1 MNAEDNLDVAEL
13 DELPKVALHRA
24 QESTVR
30 RSSAFCCRL
39 IKRLNNR
46 LTRYR
51 RSTRYLKIL
60 EASQAVHAPGEP
72 MPTGPPWP
80 RPLCS
85 PAPCFNCHR
94 YFKGPPVFMPMRML
108 DGVAEEDLNFCC
120 GPCART
126 YLHTNMRDAF
136 LAVRDADLLE
146 YMQRYHGFRGTSLGF
161 APHFT
166 QLQRYLGDLT
176 DEQFDEICQKPELTT
191 SILRRPFI
199 PTEVVVEW
207 QCVGD
212 GGALDMACSAA
223 GAASATGSDD
233 AADARAGVGAV
244 GPPTKAAQPGEAA
257 VKVLT
262 EVMQAPAP
270 PTDQHQRWDVSFL
283 QQKPHEEILKR
294 CASLPE
300 LPRGESL
307 YASFLAELD
316 RQRDAGQAVPG
327 AHPSATGGSAPE
339 TAAAAATAADVTTAT
354 ATATD
359 VVDVQSAGSA
369 AVPAAAR
376 KRVRAPKGTEA
387 AVAAAVPAAAV
398 PAAAVPA
405 AKPAA
410 KRSHKKKV
418 RTDQGGVEAT
428 TQHGR

>member
-1 MNAEDNLDVAEL
+1 MNVEDNLDVAEL

-223 GAASATGSDD
+223 GDD

-316 RQRDAGQAVPG
+316 RQRDAGQAAPG
-327 AHPSATGGSAPE
+327 ADPSATGGPAPE
-339 TAAAAATAADVTTAT
+339 TAAAAAAAADVVTS
-354 ATATD
+354 ATD
-359 VVDVQSAGSA
+359 VVDVLPAAAST

-387 AVAAAVPAAAV
+387 AVAAAL